1 MNYEKTVSQD
11 DVPMDIMQ
19 EQEGK
24 TVSMKKGEEFEYLF
38 IDMEWNQRE
47 GTQDIQNREP
57 IQIGLIGTDENLEN
71 IKLFSKY
78 IRLEDVTALKAET
91 CKMTHIN
98 KKTLMQANTLEDVF
112 HRVKQSFSKYK
123 YVVVWTMSTYELFIQ
138 SMKKD

>member
-24 TVSMKKGEEFEYLF
+24 TVSMKKEEFEYLF

-78 IRLEDVTALKAET
+78 IRLEDVTALKAE
-91 CKMTHIN
+91 
-98 KKTLMQANTLEDVF
+98 DG
-112 HRVKQSFSKYK
+112 
-123 YVVVWTMSTYELFIQ
+123 ELQ
-138 SMKKD
+138 Y

>member
-1 MNYEKTVSQD
+1 MNYEKMVSQD

-24 TVSMKKGEEFEYLF
+24 TVSMKKEEFEYLF

-78 IRLEDVTALKAET
+78 IRLEDVTALKAE
-91 CKMTHIN
+91 
-98 KKTLMQANTLEDVF
+98 DG
-112 HRVKQSFSKYK
+112 
-123 YVVVWTMSTYELFIQ
+123 ELQ
-138 SMKKD
+138 Y

>member
-78 IRLEDVTALKAET
+78 IRLEDVTALKAE
-91 CKMTHIN
+91 
-98 KKTLMQANTLEDVF
+98 DG
-112 HRVKQSFSKYK
+112 
-123 YVVVWTMSTYELFIQ
+123 ELQ
-138 SMKKD
+138 Y